1 MSPLY
6 AAVIVKV
13 PSRGV
18 PIESIACPPDTGAL
32 PRVVP
37 VTENVTVPVIAGLIC
52 VEVTVAV
59 NVTFCP
65 TVPGLGLAERVVVVA
80 GNDTA
85 VMVIG
90 AEAGDAA

>member
-1 MSPLY
+1 M
-6 AAVIVKV
+6 
-13 PSRGV
+13 
-18 PIESIACPPDTGAL
+18 
-32 PRVVP
+32 VVLA
-37 VTENVTVPVIAGLIC
+37 TENVTEPVIAGLIC

-80 GNDTA
+80 GSPIA

-90 AEAGDAA
+90 AEADDAA